1 MEIVIALFIGAWLSC
16 AGILAYR
23 QLKEDFRIAAKD
35 EGKNL

>member
-23 QLKEDFRIAAKD
+23 QLKEDFRITTKD
-35 EGKNL
+35 KEKNE